1 MVIGALAVGIGYLGW
16 VSTSNSLNSVTF
28 KDIGYSTPDGT
39 LAQVDFQV
47 TREPGTAVKCA
58 VKALDSKYAVVGWK
72 VVNIPADAAD
82 LASNGGR
89 TLNQRIDLITESPSV
104 SGVVDSCWIPKA

>member
-1 MVIGALAVGIGYLGW
+1 MIGTLAVGIGYLGW

-72 VVNIPADAAD
+72 VVDIPTDAAD